1 MPVTVLLSAV
11 GAENHHIAITAT
23 GAHMKKGFGFA
34 ITRINEPVRA
44 YALYFEPQYC
54 PAFMAARPLC
64 LLHKGRTQCGRT
76 EKRRI

>member
-34 ITRINEPVRA
+34 ITRINEPIQTNERT
-44 YALYFEPQYC
+44 AL
-54 PAFMAARPLC
+54 
-64 LLHKGRTQCGRT
+64 
-76 EKRRI
+76 